1 MHPRWSSRTTPST
14 AASSRACT
22 SSGGWA
28 AAGMAGST
36 EAHVGVIMHIAQP
49 LVGRVPCAGSQQ
61 LSFAGLSPAIRD
73 SAYVALGSAACVWAF
88 AVLAAPPEHLGAAL
102 QLRRVP
108 AGSYPGLTL
117 CPPSFLRYRA
127 GERTAPFSAALERH
141 ATGFRRPMRTPASI
155 PVPSLPPCNPLRPS
169 WPAARSTPHRTR

>member
-73 SAYVALGSAACVWAF
+73 SAYVALGSAACVWGPSPM
-88 AVLAAPPEHLGAAL
+88 LAAPPEHLGAVL

-108 AGSYPGLTL
+108 AGSSPWPLLFPPPFFLYRAAR
-117 CPPSFLRYRA
+117 PPSTVSRA
-127 GERTAPFSAALERH
+127 AQ
-141 ATGFRRPMRTPASI
+141 RPGTS
-155 PVPSLPPCNPLRPS
+155 
-169 WPAARSTPHRTR
+169 

>member
-14 AASSRACT
+14 AASSRVCT
-22 SSGGWA
+22 SSEGWA

-73 SAYVALGSAACVWAF
+73 SAYVALGSAACVWGPSPM
-88 AVLAAPPEHLGAAL
+88 LAAPPEHLGAAL

-127 GERTAPFSAALERH
+127 SELHRFL
-141 ATGFRRPMRTPASI
+141 RRSRGTPQGSGARYAHQ
-155 PVPSLPPCNPLRPS
+155 PVSRSRPSLHAIRS
-169 WPAARSTPHRTR
+169 ARVGPQP

>member
-36 EAHVGVIMHIAQP
+36 EAHVRVLMHLAQP

-73 SAYVALGSAACVWAF
+73 SAYVAL
-88 AVLAAPPEHLGAAL
+88 
-102 QLRRVP
+102 R
-108 AGSYPGLTL
+108 
-117 CPPSFLRYRA
+117 PPSFLRYRA
-127 GERTAPFSAALERH
+127 GERTARFAAALER
-141 ATGFRRPMRTPASI
+141 
-155 PVPSLPPCNPLRPS
+155 
-169 WPAARSTPHRTR
+169 